1 MRIDIDPG
9 AAAVLDGL
17 HAAGCSAY
25 LVGGCVRDALAGRAP
40 QDWDICTS
48 ALPEQV
54 TALFGAD
61 RCIPT
66 GLRHGTV
73 TVKMGGGLY
82 EVTTFRTEGGY
93 ADGRHPD
100 SVAFVADVRADLARR
115 DFTINA
121 MAYNEAEGLV
131 DPFGGREDLLTRRV
145 VRAVGDPAARFA
157 EDGLRIL
164 RLYRFGARE
173 ELALDPATAAAA
185 VACRERLGCVSAE
198 RVWQELSK
206 LLAARRPGPWMP
218 WAILHALLPELPE
231 LEEAAYA
238 AVLRAVD
245 ALPPDPL
252 TRLAALLAP
261 AGAEGAARAVARL
274 RCSRAESGAV
284 CALVGECGLSLTA
297 DPPRRQARRLLA
309 RLGPDLARR
318 LLALRAAQT
327 GDAGFDRVAAAAEAL
342 LAEGACIRA
351 GQLAVNG
358 RDLLAAGVP
367 PGPAVGRALDAL
379 LAQVTEER
387 LPNERAALLGWLAAQ
402 RGILL

>member
-17 HAAGCSAY
+17 HAAGHSAY

-218 WAILHALLPELPE
+218 WAILHALLPELPA

-274 RCSRAESGAV
+274 RCSRAESGVV

-297 DPPRRQARRLLA
+297 DPPRLQARRLLA

>member
-17 HAAGCSAY
+17 HAAGHSAY

-40 QDWDICTS
+40 QDWDICTG

-54 TALFGAD
+54 MALFGAD

-82 EVTTFRTEGGY
+82 EVTTFRTEGDY

-218 WAILHALLPELPE
+218 WAILHALLPEL
-231 LEEAAYA
+231 EEAAYA

-261 AGAEGAARAVARL
+261 AGAEGAACAVARL

-327 GDAGFDRVAAAAEAL
+327 GDAGFDRVTAAAEAL

-379 LAQVTEER
+379 LAQVTEEY